1 MGRID
6 MELWT
11 PFIKQWE
18 EAASACLS
26 PDEFAELIGVH
37 VGTLRSRQIA
47 LRDRGIMLP
56 LLAGQRGPIGPRGKA
71 KKVEKSESDGA
82 ATNRIAKMLEATVIY
97 VM

>member
-18 EAASACLS
+18 EAASAWLS
-26 PDEFAELIGVH
+26 PGEFAELIGVH
-37 VGTLRSRQIA
+37 VNTLRSRQIA
-47 LRDRGIMLP
+47 LRKRGIMLP
-56 LLAGQRGPIGPRGKA
+56 LLAGQRGPQGPRSKA
-71 KKVEKSESDGA
+71 KQPEVTVT
-82 ATNRIAKMLEATVIY
+82 ATNRVAPVFASSVIY

>member
-37 VGTLRSRQIA
+37 VNTLRSRQIA

-71 KKVEKSESDGA
+71 KKVEKSEVVGT
-82 ATNRIAKMLEATVIY
+82 ATNRVAPVFASSVIY